1 MQAPLGGGAG
11 DDDDDDDADDERR
24 LQAALVGARVSAPW
38 RGAGNDDDDGD
49 DDNDDDGDGDDG
61 DGDDDDWRSIHRFRD
76 RTNQVT
82 SAYLHQ
88 LHTCIDKKVRTCIS
102 QEWETLLPCPL
113 GL

>member
-1 MQAPLGGGAG
+1 MQAPLGGGA
-11 DDDDDDDADDERR
+11 DDDDDDGDDDDDDERR
-24 LQAALVGARVSAPW
+24 LQAALVGALASAPW
-38 RGAGNDDDDGD
+38 RGADNDDDDD
-49 DDNDDDGDGDDG
+49 DDDDDG

>member
-1 MQAPLGGGAG
+1 MSGRCIIESQQWKIESFVQNLRSIWLEVNICITLYKKEEG
-11 DDDDDDDADDERR
+11 DDRDY
-24 LQAALVGARVSAPW
+24 
-38 RGAGNDDDDGD
+38 
-49 DDNDDDGDGDDG
+49 DGDDG

-102 QEWETLLPCPL
+102 QAWETLLPCPL